1 MAGDP
6 QTIELF
12 DSQSGG
18 TTTSSDGSISREVEL
33 KWLVSQMKGY
43 YEAEQK
49 GLSLAP
55 LFYSGHRRTRLDA
68 RGLGHGWYEITAA
81 YGDGSINVNS
91 LDNPQGNGFHD
102 VPQHQSVAFDTTGA
116 TEHITQSWSDSLDP
130 NSARVVYGSQLDPQ
144 TDNNGLAF
152 QPPDF
157 KGALNVSGDS
167 VQGVDITVPAFNW
180 TETWLMPAGAL
191 FYKPPNVKGKDNDGN
206 VVATEQY
213 SYVEYLYQLTGCVNK
228 TPFRTFTGGEVLF
241 LGARCEFNRGMTM
254 ASITLSFSAR
264 KERTKFAVGDVVVA
278 RKKGWGFLW
287 IVYESSADTSRV
299 IKKPKYV
306 YVEQVYQEKDFAPL
320 NIGAAS
326 WPAAYLPDLYFE
338 KA

>member
-1 MAGDP
+1 MADEP

-33 KWLVSQMKGY
+33 KWLVSQIKGY
-43 YEAEQK
+43 YEAEQR
-49 GLSLAP
+49 GLTLAP
-55 LFYSGHRRTRLDA
+55 LFHSGHRRTRLDA

-102 VPQHQSVAFDTTGA
+102 VPQPQSVAFDTTGA

-130 NSARVVYGSQLDPQ
+130 NAYRVVYAASIAAA
-144 TDNNGLAF
+144 TNA
-152 QPPDF
+152 PDF
-157 KGALNVSGDS
+157 KGAVNVSGDS

-180 TETWLMPAGAL
+180 TETWLMPANAL
-191 FYKPPNVKGKDNDGN
+191 FYKPPDAKEKDNDGN
-206 VVATEQY
+206 VVSTEQF
-213 SYVEYLYQLTGCVNK
+213 SYVEHLYRLTGCVNK
-228 TPFRTFTGGEVLF
+228 TKFRTFQDGEVLF

-264 KERTKFAVGDVVVA
+264 KTREKFAVGAIEVQV
-278 RKKGWGFLW
+278 KKGWSFLW
-287 IVYESSADTSRV
+287 IIYESSADTSVVVKR
-299 IKKPKYV
+299 PKYV
-306 YVEQVYQEKDFAPL
+306 YVEQVYPEREFSPL
-320 NIGAAS
+320 NIGS
-326 WPAAYLPDLYFE
+326 VGWPTAYLPDLYFE
-338 KA
+338 KE